1 MTKPLSV
8 FLLTL
13 TLSTTMLAG
22 CGSDS
27 DKTGSS
33 ASSGTETASGA
44 ESVEITN
51 VSYDPTRELYASY
64 NELFASYWKET
75 TGQDVTIIQSHGGS
89 GSQATSVANGLEA
102 DVVTLALEA
111 DVQTV
116 ADAGLIEDGF
126 TSEFD
131 LDSSPYTSTIV
142 FLVRSGNPKNI
153 QDWDD
158 LIRDDVEIV
167 TPNPKTSG
175 GARWNY
181 LAAWYYWESQGDSQE
196 EILQNMGTLYSNVV
210 VLDSGARGATTSF
223 VENGQGDVLIAWE
236 NEAFL
241 SLEEYPGEYEI
252 VVPSVSILCQPTV
265 AIVDEV
271 VDDRGTR
278 EVATGYLE
286 YLYSDEAQELEAQNY
301 YRPSS
306 EDIYNDYIY
315 ETDSNTIS
323 EIPADGKWI
332 IDIPLT
338 DITHYGGW
346 AEATATHFGDGGLF
360 DSIYEQ

>member
-1 MTKPLSV
+1 MKQLSTL
-8 FLLTL
+8 LLTL
-13 TLSTTMLAG
+13 TLTTAVLAG
-22 CGSDS
+22 CGS
-27 DKTGSS
+27 GSTE
-33 ASSGTETASGA
+33 SGTTASGTT
-44 ESVEITN
+44 ESADTAAPVEITN
-51 VSYDPTRELYASY
+51 VSYDPTRELYAAY

-102 DVVTLALEA
+102 DVVTLALEG

-131 LDSSPYTSTIV
+131 LDSSPYTSSIV
-142 FLVRSGNPKNI
+142 FLVRSGNPKDI

-158 LIRDDVEIV
+158 LLRDDVEIV

-181 LAAWYYWESQGDSQE
+181 LAGWYYWEEQGQSQD
-196 EILQNMGTLYSNVV
+196 EILESMRTLYSNVV

-241 SLEEYPGEYEI
+241 SLAEYPGEYEI

-278 EVATGYLE
+278 EVATGYLT

-301 YRPSS
+301 YRPSN
-306 EDIYNDYIY
+306 EDVYNAYIY
-315 ETDSNTIS
+315 ETDSNTIT

-346 AEATATHFGDGGLF
+346 AEATATHFSDGGLF
-360 DSIYEQ
+360 DSIYEE